1 MKILYKQENGRL
13 AIIQPTSEALEIMT
27 IDEIALKD
35 VPMGLHF
42 AIVEDSEIPTD
53 RAYREAW
60 TVDSSLVTGGFGA
73 DYGVGSANLLIGYD
87 ELRNP
92 IVMTQQEYEEYS
104 A

>member
-1 MKILYKQENGRL
+1 MVVTTQQGRTLHQFVVLRSLDKGVGVMKILYKQENGRL

-53 RAYREAW
+53 RTFRDAW
-60 TVDSSLVTGGFGA
+60 TVDDADLTDGIGGESNEF
-73 DYGVGSANLLIGYD
+73 N
-87 ELRNP
+87 
-92 IVMTQQEYEEYS
+92 
-104 A
+104 